1 MLLPGRLLRLEGLAL
16 LVGSLVVYFH
26 LDYGW
31 LLLVVLFLAPDLSF
45 AGYLAGPVAGSWVYN
60 VAHTTVGPIALAL
73 VGVLADTDWC
83 VQLALIWLA
92 HIGIDRLLGYGLKY
106 PTDFKDT
113 HLQRVSAPGWNPEG
127 VCGVEVAD
135 ATERSST

>member
-16 LVGSLVVYFH
+16 FVGALVVYF
-26 LDYGW
+26 DQGFGW

-45 AGYLAGPVAGSWVYN
+45 TGYLAGPRVG
-60 VAHTTVGPIALAL
+60 TTVVPIALAV

-92 HIGIDRLLGYGLKY
+92 HIGLDRLLGYGLKY
-106 PTDFKDT
+106 PTAFKDT
-113 HLQRVSAPGWNPEG
+113 HLQHV
-127 VCGVEVAD
+127 
-135 ATERSST
+135 

>member
-1 MLLPGRLLRLEGLAL
+1 VLLPGRLLRLEGLAL
-16 LVGSLVVYFH
+16 LVGALVVYFH

-31 LLLVVLFLAPDLSF
+31 LLLLVLFLAPDLSF
-45 AGYLAGPVAGSWVYN
+45 AGYLAGPAVGAWIYN
-60 VAHTTVGPIALAL
+60 VAHTTVGPIALAV

-106 PTDFKDT
+106 PTAFKDT
-113 HLQRVSAPGWNPEG
+113 HLQRV
-127 VCGVEVAD
+127 
-135 ATERSST
+135 

>member
-1 MLLPGRLLRLEGLAL
+1 VLLPGRLLRLEGLAL

-45 AGYLAGPVAGSWVYN
+45 AGFLAGPVVGAWIYN
-60 VAHTTVGPIALAL
+60 AAHTTVGPLTLAV
-73 VGVLADTDWC
+73 VGVLADTSWC

-106 PTDFKDT
+106 PTAFKDT
-113 HLQRVSAPGWNPEG
+113 HLSRV
-127 VCGVEVAD
+127 
-135 ATERSST
+135 